1 MTGGGRV
8 TMIRAPMARP
18 LEDPLDVGQLAAQQA
33 ELDRSYPVAG
43 FERLQ
48 GSLARPDGRVTAEFR
63 FHDTGTYPAREGAVR
78 ATVWLVC
85 QRCLGEFETVLESP
99 VRVAFVATDA
109 EAARVPEEYDAVTAP
124 HGRVQIEELVEDELL
139 LALPLV
145 PMHATPADCALQT
158 AVQVDRDAE
167 ADKAEV
173 AAPPEAKSPVQRPFG
188 DLRNLLKR

>member
-1 MTGGGRV
+1 
-8 TMIRAPMARP
+8 MIRAPMARP

-63 FHDTGTYPAREGAVR
+63 FHDTGTYPALEGAVR

-85 QRCLGEFETVLESP
+85 QR
-99 VRVAFVATDA
+99 
-109 EAARVPEEYDAVTAP
+109 YDAVTAP